1 MRAASRAWTAFS
13 PEIPRFWASASSSYI
28 LFSFSIYR
36 VSQKNAL
43 SECCW
48 SHSSLAQSSFAGT
61 PCVWRLIFWSFLTK
75 TKEDQAPPSHVNGP
89 LTMVKFSPI
98 AFNICYDFV
107 LLVQFFRD
115 TLYIPPF
122 LASSCSGLPPVNP
135 SQDQRI
141 CLQWIKGQES
151 KDFNLLYI
159 SFWKNTFFTLE

>member
-107 LLVQFFRD
+107 LLVQFFRN
-115 TLYIPPF
+115 TLYIPPL
-122 LASSCSGLPPVNP
+122 LASSCSRLPPVNP

-151 KDFNLLYI
+151 KDTCSILVFEKI
-159 SFWKNTFFTLE
+159 PSSH